1 MGASRFDLCR
11 VKSQGVTF
19 KSEAVIQLLLGL
31 HVALQVSSVHSLEL
45 LVVAIL
51 LLMGLLEVSVLKGHV
66 TTDLVMSPLFR
77 RSRIWTGIGT
87 LVLPRLWYRA
97 KVWTRLLYF
106 LHKVVVATSSSV
118 LASITKDAVFIQSLY
133 VVTERWPTIFVV
145 NYVRDVLVGGN
156 IEREV
161 FLLVL
166 LELHVLVL
174 KHSNVLTN

>member
-77 RSRIWTGIGT
+77 RSRI
-87 LVLPRLWYRA
+87 
-97 KVWTRLLYF
+97 
-106 LHKVVVATSSSV
+106 
-118 LASITKDAVFIQSLY
+118 
-133 VVTERWPTIFVV
+133 
-145 NYVRDVLVGGN
+145 
-156 IEREV
+156 
-161 FLLVL
+161 
-166 LELHVLVL
+166 
-174 KHSNVLTN
+174 